1 MTPAAYT
8 ALAFDASE
16 PGRYAHCAHP
26 SDMRSPL
33 PVADTDRCPP
43 SSQHTDRIARVTILP
58 LDPLPKI
65 EE

>member
-1 MTPAAYT
+1 
-8 ALAFDASE
+8 
-16 PGRYAHCAHP
+16 
-26 SDMRSPL
+26 MRSPL